1 MATADQ
7 VKALIRSHADGDHTR
22 FYAIAMQVAA
32 QAARSGHGKF
42 AQELRE
48 LVDQVKAR
56 AKATEP
62 VRGPKPVPLAQ
73 PRGEL
78 AGLLTVGYPKTRVAD
93 MALPEVLRARLER
106 VLTEQ
111 RERDR
116 LREHSF
122 SPMRKLLLVGPP
134 GTGKTMTAAALAG
147 ELGLPLFNIQ
157 LDGLITK
164 YMGETAA
171 KLRLVFDA
179 IQSTRGV
186 YLFDEFDALGGERG
200 SRNDVGEIRRVLNS
214 FLQFLEQDESDSL
227 VLGATNHVGLLDRAL
242 FRRFDAVVEYAL
254 PTAEIAVRVM
264 RARLGLLDTS
274 AIDWGAATKATE
286 GLSHAEIAMACEQAA
301 KNAILDHTT
310 AVRDAELVAAL
321 EERRGTHA

>member
-7 VKALIRSHADGDHTR
+7 VKALIRSHADGDDTR
-22 FYAIAMQVAA
+22 FYAIAVQVAA

-62 VRGPKPVPLAQ
+62 TRGPKPVPLAQ

-93 MALPEVLRARLER
+93 MALPQGLGARLER

-116 LREHSF
+116 LREHGF

-147 ELGLPLFNIQ
+147 ELGLPLFSIQ

-200 SRNDVGEIRRVLNS
+200 TKNDVGEIRRVLNS
-214 FLQFLEQDESDSL
+214 FLQFLEQDDSDSI

-242 FRRFDAVVEYAL
+242 FRRFDAVLEYSL
-254 PTAEIAVRVM
+254 PTEEIATRVM
-264 RARLGLLDTS
+264 RGRLALLDTS
-274 AIDWGAATKATE
+274 NVEWHAAAKAAE

-321 EERRGTHA
+321 AERRGTHA